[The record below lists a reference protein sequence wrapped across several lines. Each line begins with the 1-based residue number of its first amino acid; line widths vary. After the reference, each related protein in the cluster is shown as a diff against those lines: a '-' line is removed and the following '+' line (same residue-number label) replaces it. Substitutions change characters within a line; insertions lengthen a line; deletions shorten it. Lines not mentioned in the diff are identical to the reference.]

1 MKTQSILS
9 NIVLYGRSIWQIVRS
24 RLSPKKGIED
34 ILNYRYISDKLAT
47 SGQPTATELELISQA
62 GYKTVLNLAP
72 PNASN
77 ALPEEQAIATSL
89 GMNYINIPVVWAN
102 PTMADFNQFCDVIE
116 NHKDQPIFVHCAMN
130 MRVSAFMYLYRY
142 LKLGVPVSEARATM
156 TTVWEPNATWQN
168 FIETAIASNYSNFR
182 SSEPQEN
189 F

>member
-1 MKTQSILS
+1 MKTQSIFS
-9 NIVLYGRSIWQIVRS
+9 NIVLYGRSIWQIVLS
-24 RLSPKKGIED
+24 RLSAKKGIED

-47 SGQPTATELELISQA
+47 SGQPTATELKLISQA
-62 GYKTVLNLAP
+62 GYKTILNLAP

-77 ALPEEQAIATSL
+77 ALPSEQAIATSL
-89 GMNYINIPVVWAN
+89 GMDYINIPVVWDN
-102 PTMADFNQFCDVIE
+102 PTMADFNQFCDVME

-142 LKLGVPVSEARATM
+142 LKLGVLVSEARATM

-168 FIETAIASNYSNFR
+168 FIETAIASDYTNFR

>member
-9 NIVLYGRSIWQIVRS
+9 NIFLYGRSIWQIVRS

-47 SGQPTATELELISQA
+47 SGQPIAAELELISQA

-77 ALPEEQAIATSL
+77 ALPEEEAIATGW
-89 GMNYINIPVVWAN
+89 GMNYINIPVVWDN
-102 PTMADFNQFCDVIE
+102 PTMADFNQFCDVMD
-116 NHKDQPIFVHCAMN
+116 NHKDKPIFVHCAMN
-130 MRVSAFMYLYRY
+130 MRVSAFMYLYRH
-142 LKLGVPVSEARATM
+142 LKMGVPASKAYSAMKTI
-156 TTVWEPNATWQN
+156 WEPNATWQQ
-168 FIETAIASNYSNFR
+168 FIETAIASNDSNFQLNK
-182 SSEPQEN
+182 PQEN

>member
-24 RLSPKKGIED
+24 RLSAKKGIED

-47 SGQPTATELELISQA
+47 SGQPTATELKLISQA
-62 GYKTVLNLAP
+62 GYKTILNLAP

-77 ALPEEQAIATSL
+77 ALPSEQAIATSL
-89 GMNYINIPVVWAN
+89 GMNYINIPVVWDN
-102 PTMADFNQFCDVIE
+102 PTMADFNQFCDVME
-116 NHKDQPIFVHCAMN
+116 NRKDQPIFVHCAMN

-142 LKLGVPVSEARATM
+142 LKLGVLVSEARATM

-168 FIETAIASNYSNFR
+168 FIETAIASDYTNFR